1 MFKKGTAIVK
11 KLSSLLLAVVIAVS
25 SLAADEVRKT
35 VYIGAAT
42 ASIEKESM
50 TEGVFGFGMDKIY
63 SSGMLWGF
71 HSEYSFGKL
80 SDDATNENDMVATI
94 EFDLKAG
101 FVPFRDLS
109 VFALVAAAGQYIEND
124 GAYSFG
130 YGAGMDY
137 ALTQNIIF
145 DVRYKTYSMKN
156 SLLDYDYDKAVASLR
171 YKF

>member
-1 MFKKGTAIVK
+1 MK
-11 KLSSLLLAVVIAVS
+11 KLPSLLIIAVIAIS

-42 ASIEKESM
+42 ASIKNESM
-50 TEGVFGFGMDKIY
+50 TEGVFGFGVDKIY
-63 SSGMLWGF
+63 SSCMLWGL

-80 SDDATNENDMVATI
+80 SDDTTNENDMVATI
-94 EFDLKAG
+94 ELDLKAG
-101 FVPFRDLS
+101 FVPFRDFS
-109 VFALVAAAGQYIEND
+109 VFALVAGAGQYIEND
-124 GAYSFG
+124 GAYGFG

-137 ALTQNIIF
+137 ALSESIIF

-156 SLLDYDYDKAVASLR
+156 TLLDYDYDKAVASLR

>member
-1 MFKKGTAIVK
+1 MK
-11 KLSSLLLAVVIAVS
+11 KLTSLLLAATLAVS

-42 ASIEKESM
+42 ASIEDESM

-63 SSGMLWGF
+63 GSGMLWGF
-71 HSEYSFGKL
+71 HNEYSFGTL
-80 SDDATNENDMVATI
+80 SDDATNEDSTVSTI

-101 FVPFRDLS
+101 FVPFKGFS
-109 VFALVAAAGQYIEND
+109 VFALVAAAGQYIESD
-124 GAYSFG
+124 AAYGFG

-137 ALTQNIIF
+137 ALSESVIL
-145 DVRYKTYSMKN
+145 DVRYKTYSMKDT
-156 SLLDYDYDKAVASLR
+156 LLDYDYDKAVASLR